1 MMAVLS
7 IGRLTSPIISISKA
21 SSAATELFITI
32 DAEVPNTTGLED
44 PDVSATADID
54 LEEVSFF
61 YPSRPDVQIL
71 DRLNLHFEAGKVTA
85 IVGPSGS
92 GKSTIVALLERWYN
106 LSGAPSKTPGD
117 RDIKP
122 SAEDDIQPA
131 GNQSTPEDGSA
142 QVNIDAKERNL
153 LETCSGVVKVGGV
166 DLRKVDL
173 KWWRSQIGLVQQEPF
188 LFNDTIYN
196 NVAYGLCG
204 TQWQDATKEEK
215 MELVIDAC
223 KEAYADE
230 FITKLPLVSA
240 HSVQSFF
247 SLINIIRSSLSK
259 VIQLYLTTL
268 FFITDSLLF
277 RPSRNSDLNITDP
290 FRATTHLWE
299 RAVSKC
305 QVVSVSA

>member
-1 MMAVLS
+1 MMAVMS
-7 IGRLTSPIISISKA
+7 IGRLSSPIIAISKA
-21 SSAATELFITI
+21 SSAATELFTTI
-32 DAEVPNTTGLED
+32 DAEVPDTTGFKD

-61 YPSRPDVQIL
+61 YPGRPDVQIL
-71 DRLNLHFEAGKVTA
+71 NRLNLHFEAGKVTA

-92 GKSTIVALLERWYN
+92 GKSTIVALLERWYD
-106 LSGAPSKTPGD
+106 LSVTPSNTPSD

-122 SAEDDIQPA
+122 PVEDDIQPA
-131 GNQSTPEDGSA
+131 GNQSTPEDGGA
-142 QVNIDAKERNL
+142 QVNFDERKQNL
-153 LETCSGVVKVGGV
+153 LEKCSGAVKVGGV

-188 LFNDTIYN
+188 LFNDTICN

-240 HSVQSFF
+240 HSVLPYQKS
-247 SLINIIRSSLSK
+247 SNYIRQHYSS
-259 VIQLYLTTL
+259 
-268 FFITDSLLF
+268 
-277 RPSRNSDLNITDP
+277 
-290 FRATTHLWE
+290 
-299 RAVSKC
+299 
-305 QVVSVSA
+305 

>member
-1 MMAVLS
+1 MS
-7 IGRLTSPIISISKA
+7 IGRLTSPIIAISKA
-21 SSAATELFITI
+21 SSAATELFTTI
-32 DAEVPNTTGLED
+32 DAEVPDTTGFKD
-44 PDVSATADID
+44 PDVSATADIN

-61 YPSRPDVQIL
+61 YPGRPDVQIL

-92 GKSTIVALLERWYN
+92 GKSTIVALLERWYD
-106 LSGAPSKTPGD
+106 LSGTPLKTPSDG
-117 RDIKP
+117 DIKP
-122 SAEDDIQPA
+122 SAEDDIQPT
-131 GNQSTPEDGSA
+131 GNQSIPEDGSA
-142 QVNIDAKERNL
+142 QVNFDKKEQNL
-153 LETCSGVVKVGGV
+153 LEKCSGAVKVGGV

-204 TQWQDATKEEK
+204 TKWQDATKEEK

-223 KEAYADE
+223 KEAYANE

-240 HSVQSFF
+240 HDVHLFF
-247 SLINIIRSSLSK
+247 HLSK
-259 VIQLYLTTL
+259 VIQSYLTTL
-268 FFITDSLLF
+268 FFITDSLPF
-277 RPSRNSDLNITDP
+277 HPSRNSDLNITDS

-299 RAVSKC
+299 KAVSKC

>member
-1 MMAVLS
+1 MMAVMS
-7 IGRLTSPIISISKA
+7 IGRLTSPIIAISKA
-21 SSAATELFITI
+21 SSAATELFTTI
-32 DAEVPNTTGLED
+32 DAEVPDTTGFKD
-44 PDVSATADID
+44 PDVSATVDID

-61 YPSRPDVQIL
+61 YPGRPDVQIL

-92 GKSTIVALLERWYN
+92 GKSTIVALLERWYD
-106 LSGAPSKTPGD
+106 LSGTPSKTPGD

-122 SAEDDIQPA
+122 SAEDDIQPT
-131 GNQSTPEDGSA
+131 GNQSTPEDGST
-142 QVNIDAKERNL
+142 QVSIDEKERNL
-153 LETCSGVVKVGGV
+153 LEKCSGAVKVGGV

-215 MELVIDAC
+215 LELVIDAC

-240 HSVQSFF
+240 HSVLPYQKS
-247 SLINIIRSSLSK
+247 SNYIRQHYSS
-259 VIQLYLTTL
+259 
-268 FFITDSLLF
+268 
-277 RPSRNSDLNITDP
+277 
-290 FRATTHLWE
+290 
-299 RAVSKC
+299 
-305 QVVSVSA
+305 

>member
-1 MMAVLS
+1 MLAVTS
-7 IGRLTSPIISISKA
+7 IGRLTSPIIAISKA
-21 SSAATELFITI
+21 SSAATELFTTI
-32 DAEVPNTTGLED
+32 DAEVPDTTGFKD

-61 YPSRPDVQIL
+61 YPGRPDVQIL
-71 DRLNLHFEAGKVTA
+71 NRLNLHFEAGKVTA

-92 GKSTIVALLERWYN
+92 GKSTIVALLERWYD
-106 LSGAPSKTPGD
+106 LSGTPLKTPSDG
-117 RDIKP
+117 DIKP
-122 SAEDDIQPA
+122 SEDDIQPA
-131 GNQSTPEDGSA
+131 GNQSTPEDGGA
-142 QVNIDAKERNL
+142 QVNFDEKEQNL
-153 LETCSGVVKVGGV
+153 LEKCSGAVKVGGV

-204 TQWQDATKEEK
+204 TKWQDATKEEK

-240 HSVQSFF
+240 HSVLPYQKS
-247 SLINIIRSSLSK
+247 SNYIRQHYSS
-259 VIQLYLTTL
+259 
-268 FFITDSLLF
+268 
-277 RPSRNSDLNITDP
+277 
-290 FRATTHLWE
+290 
-299 RAVSKC
+299 
-305 QVVSVSA
+305 